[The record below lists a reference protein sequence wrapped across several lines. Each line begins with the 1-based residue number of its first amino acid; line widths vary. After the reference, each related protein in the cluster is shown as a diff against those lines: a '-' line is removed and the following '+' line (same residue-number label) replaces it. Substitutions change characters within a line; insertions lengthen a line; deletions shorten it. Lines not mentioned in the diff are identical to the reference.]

1 MHPSRGESG
10 RVGGRG
16 TITIGHHSMLYLDTD
31 LAQRC
36 VRLPVD
42 VFVVVYIR
50 TRRLSL
56 SDKELM
62 CQMNAPVSSSSANER
77 S

>member
-10 RVGGRG
+10 RVGARG
-16 TITIGHHSMLYLDTD
+16 AIVVGHDRMLYLNSD

-36 VRLPVD
+36 VRLPAD
-42 VFVVVYIR
+42 GFVVVYIR
-50 TRRLSL
+50 TRCLCS

-62 CQMNAPVSSSSANER
+62 CQMNAPVSSSSANSR